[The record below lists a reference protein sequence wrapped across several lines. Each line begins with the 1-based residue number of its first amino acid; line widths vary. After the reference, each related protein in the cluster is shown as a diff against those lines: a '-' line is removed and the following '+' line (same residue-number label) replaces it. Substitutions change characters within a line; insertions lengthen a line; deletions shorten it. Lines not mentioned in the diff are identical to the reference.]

1 MKLYA
6 VIQGIEDL
14 RRRKNY
20 TILECLVK
28 LCVVSHVRA
37 RESCILPER
46 LMKVSVVNRGTV
58 QLTCGGES
66 STIPGRVP
74 CEVVREVKA
83 FAGEMII
90 RYPNTF

>member
-6 VIQGIEDL
+6 VIEGIEDL
-14 RRRKNY
+14 SRRKNY

-46 LMKVSVVNRGTV
+46 LMKISVVNRGTV
-58 QLTCGGES
+58 QLT
-66 STIPGRVP
+66 
-74 CEVVREVKA
+74 
-83 FAGEMII
+83 
-90 RYPNTF
+90 